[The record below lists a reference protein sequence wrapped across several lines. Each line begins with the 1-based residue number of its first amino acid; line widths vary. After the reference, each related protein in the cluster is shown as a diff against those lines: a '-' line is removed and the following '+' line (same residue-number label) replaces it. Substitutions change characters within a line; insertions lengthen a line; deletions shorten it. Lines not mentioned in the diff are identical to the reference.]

1 MACPAYLPVRGN
13 LSPEKSRYKA
23 ALSLPAISVVI
34 MWHRNSVS
42 LNRVT
47 LGAGLGQVW
56 WNGAWLNT
64 EATACEVLVQG
75 RHLPEKL
82 PEEIRPRRCGCLLC
96 ENCPC
101 AEVMDLLKA
110 L

>member
-23 ALSLPAISVVI
+23 ALSLPAI
-34 MWHRNSVS
+34 
-42 LNRVT
+42 RVT